1 MILLFGGLFFFF
13 NTEKES
19 KVVWVGIWEAP
30 GKDWERGM
38 NIIKM
43 YEIFK
48 KHLKTLEECKQRFS
62 FTDYSTY
69 NNSECNKM
77 NDV

>member
-1 MILLFGGLFFFF
+1 
-13 NTEKES
+13 
-19 KVVWVGIWEAP
+19 
-30 GKDWERGM
+30 M

-48 KHLKTLEECKQRFS
+48 KHLKTLEERKQRFS